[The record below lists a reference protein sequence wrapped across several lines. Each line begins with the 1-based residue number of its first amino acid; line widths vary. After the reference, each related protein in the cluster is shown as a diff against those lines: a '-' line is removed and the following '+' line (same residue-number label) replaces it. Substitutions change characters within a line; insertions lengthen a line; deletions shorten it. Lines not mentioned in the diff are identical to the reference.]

1 MNLPYTITPGAI
13 TVVVGNRPKVVTRSA
28 MNFVQLAE
36 ELRRSTHNVEL
47 IAELADISTFIA
59 RVTHGEVQI
68 AEGAVRWRGQSVKN
82 VIAERLI
89 DLLQA
94 GHDTK
99 PISNFLDRVMQNPDD
114 VKAFDPT
121 KTVQDELFLWLESGA
136 QPITPSGMILAFKYV
151 DSNYKDQHTHT
162 IDNSVGQQPTMARS
176 QVDPDRNRTC
186 SRGLHFCS
194 YGYLPQYGN
203 GSNYHIMI
211 VEVDPADVVAVP
223 SDFSNQKGRTW
234 TYKVVGEVE
243 YERAGTFFSGSPV
256 VEVYREEDPDRE
268 DEPLDDENG
277 PVFVLFEA
285 GDEVEFVGD
294 EDDAREFGVT
304 VGDHYTLSEGNEG
317 DADTYLSDDNGL
329 GCYVPS
335 SMLKKVVR
343 DETDQ
348 EDLDALTPTTDTE
361 EEDAPVP
368 EQAAGKAPLMFH
380 HGKKTILAS
389 ELLSIVKEHGQ
400 RGYMRLT
407 GVPRTTFQGWLK
419 AIAAQA

>member
-1 MNLPYTITPGAI
+1 VNLPYTITPGAI

-28 MNFVQLAE
+28 MNFDQLAA
-36 ELRRSTHNVEL
+36 ELRQPQHNVDL

-136 QPITPSGMILAFKYV
+136 QPITPDGMILAFKKV
-151 DSNYKDQHTHT
+151 DHNYKDLHTHS
-162 IDNSVGQQPTMARS
+162 IDNSVGKKPYMPRS
-176 QVDPDRNRTC
+176 EVDPDRNNTC
-186 SRGLHFCS
+186 SRGFHFCS
-194 YGYLPQYGN
+194 LEYLKEI
-203 GSNYHIMI
+203 GSSSDPIMI
-211 VEVDPADVVAVP
+211 VLVDPAAVVAIP
-223 SDFSNQKGRTW
+223 ADYRNQKGRCW
-234 TYKVVGEVE
+234 VYEVVGEVE
-243 YERAGTFFSGSPV
+243 QDRAGTFFTGSPV
-256 VEVYREEDPDRE
+256 VEVYREEE
-268 DEPLDDENG
+268 DEQTEDESQDDTQTFSDNEI
-277 PVFVLFEA
+277 VT
-285 GDEVEFVGD
+285 FVGD
-294 EDDAREFGVT
+294 NSDEDTYELTSGND
-304 VGDHYTLSEGNEG
+304 YTLLFGS
-317 DADTYLSDDNGL
+317 DNGEVQL
-329 GCYVPS
+329 TNDEDENIWVPES
-335 SMLKKVVR
+335 LFQKTAVE
-343 DETDQ
+343 ETDQ
-348 EDLDALTPTTDTE
+348 EDLDALAPTTDTE
-361 EEDAPVP
+361 EEEQVP

-407 GVPRTTFQGWLK
+407 GVPRTTLQGWLK
-419 AIAAQA
+419 AIANQA